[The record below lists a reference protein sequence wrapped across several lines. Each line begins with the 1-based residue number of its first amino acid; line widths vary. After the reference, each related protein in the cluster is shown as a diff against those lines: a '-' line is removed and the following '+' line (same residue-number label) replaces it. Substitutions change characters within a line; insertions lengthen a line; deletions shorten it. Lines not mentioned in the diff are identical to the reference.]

1 MKIRATTIG
10 TYTVTLTSPFVTSLR
25 SVYEY
30 PVSTFAIVDH
40 DGINGIGEA
49 VATPAIVGDSAIEI
63 DRELHSL
70 SMLLIGKELSVDEIS
85 SLSRTGGY
93 LPSTIAAIDLA
104 LLDYQAKS
112 HNQNIQQYLG
122 ISQNF
127 ISTDVTIPICEINDL
142 EKIVTERSHFK
153 TFKIKL
159 KDDSLERNL
168 SQLIRIKELQPDASL
183 RIDPNQAWDVPYSIR
198 FLEKL
203 DDKGILIDYLEQ
215 PIDRYDFAGLAE
227 IKKNSKTPIMADE
240 SCFSM
245 NDISTLL
252 EYRACDY
259 VNIKLMKSGGYS
271 NALAMSRYAIE
282 NGLQVSIGSM
292 MEGNQGIYV
301 AGLLAAAISP
311 FYTHDL
317 DAAWWFTDSKF
328 SYVNGELR
336 YA

>member
-10 TYTVTLTSPFVTSLR
+10 TYTVTLTSPFITSLR

-30 PVSTFAIVDH
+30 PVSTFAIVDQ

-70 SMLLIGKELSVDEIS
+70 SMLLIGKDLSVDEIS

-93 LPSTIAAIDLA
+93 HSSTIAAIDLA
-104 LLDYQAKS
+104 LLDYQAKAK
-112 HNQNIQQYLG
+112 NQNIRQYLG
-122 ISQNF
+122 INQNY
-127 ISTDVTIPICEINDL
+127 IATDVTIPICELEDL
-142 EKIVTERSHFK
+142 AKIIQERSEFK
-153 TFKIKL
+153 SFKVKL
-159 KDDSLERNL
+159 KDDSIDRNISKL
-168 SQLIRIKELQPDASL
+168 MRIKELQPEANL
-183 RIDPNQAWDVPYSIR
+183 RVDPNQAWDVSYSTS

-203 DDKGILIDYLEQ
+203 EENKIEIEYLEQ
-215 PIDRYDFAGLAE
+215 PIDRYDFAGMAE
-227 IKKNSKTPIMADE
+227 IKRNTSTPIMADE
-240 SCFSM
+240 ACFTM

-252 EYRACDY
+252 EYRACDLI
-259 VNIKLMKSGGYS
+259 NIKLMKSGGYS

-292 MEGNQGIYV
+292 MEGHQGIYV

-311 FYTHDL
+311 FSTHDL
-317 DAAWWFTDSKF
+317 DAAWWFTDSQF
-328 SYVNGELR
+328 TYENGELR

>member
-10 TYTVTLTSPFVTSLR
+10 TYTVTLTSPFITSLR

-30 PVSTFAIVDH
+30 PVSTFAIVDQ

-70 SMLLIGKELSVDEIS
+70 SMLLIGKELSVEEIS

-93 LPSTIAAIDLA
+93 HPSTMAAIDLA
-104 LLDYQAKS
+104 LLDYQAKTN
-112 HNQNIQQYLG
+112 NQSIQQYLG
-122 ISQNF
+122 INQNA
-127 ISTDVTIPICEINDL
+127 ISTDVTIPICEIRDL
-142 EKIVTERSHFK
+142 EKIIKERSQFES
-153 TFKIKL
+153 FKIKL
-159 KDDSLERNL
+159 NDDSIDRNV
-168 SQLIRIKELQPDASL
+168 SKLIRIKELRPDVNL
-183 RIDPNQAWDVPYSIR
+183 RVDPNQAWDVSYSIR

-203 DDKGILIDYLEQ
+203 DENKIIIEYLEQ
-215 PIDRYDFAGLAE
+215 PIDRYDYAGMAE
-227 IKKNSKTPIMADE
+227 IKKNISTPIMADE
-240 SCFSM
+240 ACFTM

-252 EYRACDY
+252 EYRACDII
-259 VNIKLMKSGGYS
+259 NIKLIKSGGYS

-292 MEGNQGIYV
+292 MEGHQGIYA

-328 SYVNGELR
+328 AYENGELR